1 MNKNKFYEGIF
12 ALCNTISPRRK
23 SVVLPLII
31 IVLGIIVPLVSMQ
44 LLSAPDFDDIN
55 SAMVL
60 LGIALA
66 VAGAIMLLGRVVGS
80 GEPYDKSSGKYLK
93 TRILCFD
100 RSARKALVEALE
112 QGSVQKLLSVPT
124 CDVSALCVM
133 VAANDNNTF
142 VAAQLFEYAE
152 LEYRELSD
160 IKILK

>member
-44 LLSAPDFDDIN
+44 LFSAPDFDDIN

-66 VAGAIMLLGRVVGS
+66 VAGAIMLLDRVMGS
-80 GEPYDKSSGKYLK
+80 GEPYDKSSGKYLSEMTIK
-93 TRILCFD
+93 ERNDYEGAEFQGQIDFIKECF
-100 RSARKALVEALE
+100 SK
-112 QGSVQKLLSVPT
+112 
-124 CDVSALCVM
+124 
-133 VAANDNNTF
+133 
-142 VAAQLFEYAE
+142 
-152 LEYRELSD
+152 
-160 IKILK
+160 